1 VHATLTHMPR
11 AIAEMM
17 VRTSGDEEEDE
28 EDEDADEV
36 PWWM

>member
-1 VHATLTHMPR
+1 MPR